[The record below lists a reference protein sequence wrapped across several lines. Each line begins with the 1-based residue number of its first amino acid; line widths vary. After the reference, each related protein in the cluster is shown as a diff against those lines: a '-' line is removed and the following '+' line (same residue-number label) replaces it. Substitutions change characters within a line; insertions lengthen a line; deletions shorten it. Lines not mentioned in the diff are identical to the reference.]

1 MRVNT
6 CRRTFLGGLSL
17 LALSAAAVPGA
28 LAKPVPA
35 GRPNVVFILA
45 DDLGFADLSSTG
57 SRHIRTPAI
66 DSIGAQGLTVTQGY
80 SSAPIC
86 SPTRTAL
93 LTGRYAQRLAVGL
106 EEPIGP
112 NAPKG
117 IGVPLDQPTFASVFK
132 AMGYRTS
139 LVGKWHL
146 GEPPVH
152 SPLRHGYD
160 HFLGIVE
167 GGADYFLHRLT
178 MGGKPTGTGLV
189 EDEKVIERPGYL
201 TDVLGDEAVRVIE
214 TPGDQ
219 PFFLSLHFTAP
230 HWPWEGR
237 EDEALA
243 RSLGNSFHYDGGSL
257 SKYREMVEVMDQNV
271 AKVLAALKRSGKADN
286 TIVVFTS
293 DNGGE
298 RFSDTWPYIGH
309 KGEVFEG
316 GIRVPLMV
324 RWPTR
329 IRAGTSSPQ
338 VMASMDFLPT
348 LLAMASGDPAK
359 AGRFDGIDLSAQIAG
374 GAAPV
379 ERTIFWRMK
388 ADNQSAVRQ
397 GNWKYVRIASKEYL
411 FNLAEDARESANA
424 ASGNPAKLA
433 ELKNLWD
440 DWNRQMLPYPLNSF
454 SQSNRESYSDRYR

>member
-1 MRVNT
+1 MHVNT

-17 LALSAAAVPGA
+17 LALSAVAVPGA
-28 LAKPVPA
+28 LAKSAPVE
-35 GRPNVVFILA
+35 RPNVVFIMA
-45 DDLGFADLSSTG
+45 DDLGYADLSSTG

-80 SSAPIC
+80 ASAPIC

-117 IGVPLDQPTFASVFK
+117 IGVPNDQPTIASVFK

-201 TDVLGDEAVRVIE
+201 TDVFGDEAVRVIE

-237 EDEALA
+237 EDEILA
-243 RSLGNSFHYDGGSL
+243 RKIGNSFHYDGGSL
-257 SKYREMVEVMDQNV
+257 AKYREMVEVMDQNV
-271 AKVLAALKRSGKADN
+271 AKVLAALKRSGKAGN

-298 RFSDTWPYIGH
+298 RYSDTWPHLGH
-309 KGEVFEG
+309 KGEVLEG
-316 GIRVPLMV
+316 GIRVPLVV
-324 RWPTR
+324 RWPAR
-329 IRAGTSSPQ
+329 IRAGSTSPQ

-348 LLAMASGDPAK
+348 LLAMAGGDPSK
-359 AGRFDGIDLSAQIAG
+359 AGRFDGVDLSAQFTGVAS
-374 GAAPV
+374 PV

-388 ADNQSAVRQ
+388 ADNQSAVRK
-397 GNWKYVRIASKEYL
+397 GDWKYVRIASKEYL

-424 ASGNPAKLA
+424 ASANPTKLA
-433 ELKNLWD
+433 ELKGLWD
-440 DWNRQMLPYPLNSF
+440 DWNQQMLPYPLNSF
-454 SQSNRESYSDRYR
+454 SQSNRESYSDRFR